1 MAGQPDQ
8 TGTPGTAET
17 PAAAET
23 TPAAETTAAAAA
35 TSGPTGISKATEM
48 SEPTGAPGYFAPVS
62 MAMYVQL
69 TTFRRDGR
77 AVPTPVHV
85 VTDGD
90 AAYFRTWN
98 TAGKAKRLR
107 HTAAVE
113 VAPATFRGRPL
124 VPPIPAQAH
133 LLDGEAAQRAARL
146 LAARHPIL
154 HGRLIPWYHRRRG
167 WTTQQYRLD
176 PPTSQA

>member
-1 MAGQPDQ
+1 MAAQRDRAGA
-8 TGTPGTAET
+8 PG
-17 PAAAET
+17 
-23 TPAAETTAAAAA
+23 
-35 TSGPTGISKATEM
+35 SGPAP
-48 SEPTGAPGYFAPVS
+48 EPARAPGYFAPVS
-62 MAMYVQL
+62 GVTYIQL

-124 VPPIPAQAH
+124 GPPIPAQAH
-133 LLDGEAAQRAARL
+133 LLDGEPAQRAARL

-154 HGRLIPWYHRRRG
+154 HGLLIPWYHRRRG

-176 PPTSQA
+176 PPATLAGLPPGT